1 MATPFDTLLDLRDQS
16 KLAGDVDPAALF
28 ASYLKQIEALVS
40 HVDRESRNEGDS
52 MKIALVV
59 IGVIVLAVLA
69 VFGWAMGSR
78 NTLVTEREAVNAAWS
93 QVDVA
98 LQRRADLIPNLV
110 ETVKGF
116 AKQEQA
122 VIKEVTDARAALG
135 GARTPSEKIQAN
147 AQLDGALSRLLV
159 VVENYPQLKS
169 NENFLRLQDELAGTE
184 NRIAVE
190 RRKYNETVQR
200 YNTDIELFPKNIAAS
215 MFGFQR
221 NDAYFKTEPGARNAP
236 KVSF

>member
-1 MATPFDTLLDLRDQS
+1 
-16 KLAGDVDPAALF
+16 
-28 ASYLKQIEALVS
+28 
-40 HVDRESRNEGDS
+40 

-59 IGVIVLAVLA
+59 IGVIILGVLATL
-69 VFGWAMGSR
+69 GWAMGSR
-78 NTLVTEREAVNAAWS
+78 NTLVTEREAVNASWA

-135 GARTPSEKIQAN
+135 GARTPAEKIQAN
-147 AQLDGALSRLLV
+147 GQLDGALSRLLV
-159 VVENYPQLKS
+159 VVENYPQLK
-169 NENFLRLQDELAGTE
+169 
-184 NRIAVE
+184 
-190 RRKYNETVQR
+190 YNETVQN
-200 YNTDIELFPKNIAAS
+200 YNTDIELFPNNIAAS